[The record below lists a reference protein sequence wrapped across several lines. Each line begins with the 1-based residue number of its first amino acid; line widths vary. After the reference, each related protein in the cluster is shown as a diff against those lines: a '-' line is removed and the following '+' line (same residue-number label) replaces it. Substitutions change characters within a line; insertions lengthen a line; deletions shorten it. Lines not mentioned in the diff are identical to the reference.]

1 MKKKERKPIYWEIPV
16 IAITLFLAHI
26 AVYALFVMWLIGVE
40 L

>member
-26 AVYALFVMWLIGVE
+26 WVYALFVMWLIGVE